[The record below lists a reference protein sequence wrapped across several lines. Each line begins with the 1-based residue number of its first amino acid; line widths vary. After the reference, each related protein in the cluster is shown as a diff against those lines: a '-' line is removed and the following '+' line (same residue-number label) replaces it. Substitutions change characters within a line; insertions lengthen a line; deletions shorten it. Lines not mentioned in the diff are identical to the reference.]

1 MAESPLF
8 IVSLFIVLFISWLM
22 KKTLVGGVG
31 YHFMRDLSLGPVLTA
46 RLAEMAWPDN
56 VTVDG
61 DFSYG
66 PVAIVQRFK
75 SEPDLCDRIVLFA
88 AIERGRPSGTITTYR
103 WQGDLPEEDE
113 IQARVG
119 EALTG
124 VVSLDNLLVV
134 GEQFGIWPNE
144 VMVVEVEPDDL
155 GWGDGFSPVV
165 AGVVDEVIER
175 VRQITLNGN
184 SGGKDDG

>member
-1 MAESPLF
+1 
-8 IVSLFIVLFISWLM
+8 M

-46 RLAEMAWPDN
+46 RLADMEWPAH
-56 VTVDG
+56 VAVDA

-75 SEPDLCDRIVLFA
+75 SEPDLCDKIVLFA
-88 AIERGRPSGTITTYR
+88 AIERGRPPGTVTTYR
-103 WQGDLPEEDE
+103 WRGELPAEDE

-134 GEQFGIWPNE
+134 GEQFAIWPDE
-144 VMVVEVEPDDL
+144 VVVVEVEPADTN
-155 GWGDGFSPVV
+155 WGDGFSPTI
-165 AGVVDEVIER
+165 AGVVDEVLATVRR
-175 VRQITLNGN
+175 VAL
-184 SGGKDDG
+184 DGRPEI

>member
-1 MAESPLF
+1 
-8 IVSLFIVLFISWLM
+8 M

-46 RLAEMAWPDN
+46 KLAKMTWPAHIE
-56 VTVDG
+56 VDA

-75 SEPDLCDRIVLFA
+75 AEPELCNRIVLFG
-88 AIERGRPSGTITTYR
+88 AIKRGYPPGTITAYR
-103 WQGDLPEEDE
+103 WQGNLPDDDE
-113 IQARVG
+113 IQARIG

-134 GEQFGIWPNE
+134 GEQFAIWPDV
-144 VMVVEVEPDDL
+144 VMVVEVEPADL
-155 GWGDGFSPVV
+155 GWGDGFSPTV
-165 AGVVDEVIER
+165 AGVVDKVIETIWQ
-175 VRQITLNGN
+175 VALNGRVET
-184 SGGKDDG
+184 SSELAARLIEQ

>member
-1 MAESPLF
+1 
-8 IVSLFIVLFISWLM
+8 M

-46 RLAEMAWPDN
+46 QLTELSWPEH
-56 VTVDG
+56 VVVDA

-75 SEPDLCDRIVLFA
+75 SEPNLCNKIVLFG
-88 AIERGRPSGTITTYR
+88 AIKRGHPPGTITAYR
-103 WQGDLPEEDE
+103 WQGELPTEDE

-134 GEQFGIWPNE
+134 GEQFAIWPNE
-144 VMVVEVEPDDL
+144 VMVVEVEPADL
-155 GWGDGFSPVV
+155 SWGDGFSPTM
-165 AGVVDEVIER
+165 AGVMDEIIETIRR
-175 VRQITLNGN
+175 VTLGEKLEI
-184 SGGKDDG
+184 GD